1 MNPYMHLEV
10 VDSYKSTIK
19 YAVTWIEDREK
30 KAKEITDATMQFW
43 GSVVDEEQ
51 LEQLNTQL

>member
-1 MNPYMHLEV
+1 MHLEV